1 MSLRAPLERLAS
13 SACLL
18 LLLVA
23 CAREAPEP
31 EAASEAVAASDTS
44 QDAGEPAMPPG
55 QEPLPEVLALEV
67 SVEGEVEAREAT
79 LARSPQ
85 GYAIYVLPQIEFT
98 PEEPGRDVAFARV
111 DDRFFVRVERLDPAA
126 PLLAMRADAELELSA
141 LGPVEVVTGSA
152 LQDPFF
158 QSADFFLQASSAE
171 LTKLIV
177 VLPIE
182 GVRYRFSLH
191 LPLAEAAE
199 GIVPSFWAMLRS
211 IRTVGEPEHPGQA
224 SSTDE

>member
-1 MSLRAPLERLAS
+1 MSLRAPLERLALS
-13 SACLL
+13 TFLL

-23 CAREAPEP
+23 CAREAPAP
-31 EAASEAVAASDTS
+31 EAASDAA
-44 QDAGEPAMPPG
+44 QEVGEPAMRG
-55 QEPLPEVLALEV
+55 EQEALPEVLALEV
-67 SVEGEVEAREAT
+67 SVEGEVEAREAA

-85 GYAIYVLPQIEFT
+85 GYAIYVLPQVEFT
-98 PEEPGRDVAFARV
+98 PEEPGRDVVFARV
-111 DDRFFVRVERLDPAA
+111 DDRFFVRIERLDPTA

-158 QSADFFLQASSAE
+158 QSADFFLQASSPE

-224 SSTDE
+224 PAIEE

>member
-1 MSLRAPLERLAS
+1 MSLRAPLERLTL
-13 SACLL
+13 SAVLL
-18 LLLVA
+18 LLLAA
-23 CAREAPEP
+23 CAREAPAP
-31 EAASEAVAASDTS
+31 EAASDAVAASDAM
-44 QDAGEPAMPPG
+44 QDAGEPAMRG
-55 QEPLPEVLALEV
+55 EREALPEVLALEV

-85 GYAIYVLPQIEFT
+85 GYVIYVLPQVEFT

-111 DDRFFVRVERLDPAA
+111 DDRFFMRIERLDPTA

-158 QSADFFLQASSAE
+158 QPADFFLQASSPE

-177 VLPIE
+177 VLPVE

-224 SSTDE
+224 QAIEE